1 MVSTGPA
8 TAAVPDVIAGL
19 EDNVE
24 QSPAAGASSAKRRRP
39 TRAELDA
46 AYGRAV
52 PDLIAPGLK
61 VLICGINPSLAAGA
75 TGFHFGGTANRL
87 WATLHQAGFTDRQL
101 HPSET
106 AELLAHGIGITNIV
120 HRATAR
126 ADEIHDDEIRA
137 GVSRLTATVEHYRPV
152 WLAFLGLGAYRV
164 AFGRKKA
171 TVGRQPDHLGATG
184 VWLLPNPSGLNAHYS
199 LPALVEAY
207 RELHEAADGP
217 AQPAS
222 SA

>member
-1 MVSTGPA
+1 VSTGPT
-8 TAAVPDVIAGL
+8 TAEDLDVGAGTGT
-19 EDNVE
+19 
-24 QSPAAGASSAKRRRP
+24 SGAIPVDPRRKP
-39 TRAELDA
+39 HRAELQA
-46 AYGRAV
+46 AYNRSV

-87 WATLHQAGFTDRQL
+87 WATLHLAGFTDRRL

-106 AELLAHGIGITNIV
+106 DELLARGIGITNIV
-120 HRATAR
+120 NRATAR

-137 GVSRLTATVEHYRPV
+137 GVSRLTALVDQYRPA

-164 AFGRKKA
+164 AFGEKKA
-171 TVGRQPDHLGATG
+171 PAGRRPEKLGTTG

-199 LPALVEAY
+199 QAALADAY
-207 RELHEAADGP
+207 RELYEAIHP
-217 AQPAS
+217 AANQSPAHS
-222 SA
+222 

>member
-1 MVSTGPA
+1 MVSTNPA
-8 TAAVPDVIAGL
+8 TQVAPDISASTGTSA
-19 EDNVE
+19 NA
-24 QSPAAGASSAKRRRP
+24 PADPRRRP

-52 PDLIAPGLK
+52 PDLVAPGLK

-87 WATLHQAGFTDRQL
+87 WATLHQAGFTERQL

-106 AELLAHGIGITNIV
+106 GELLAHGIGITNIV
-120 HRATAR
+120 NRATAR

-137 GVSRLTATVEHYRPV
+137 GVGRLTTTVERYQPG

-164 AFGRKKA
+164 AFGQKKA
-171 TVGRQPDHLGATG
+171 PVGRQPDHLGSTG

-207 RELHEAADGP
+207 RELYDVAYGP
-217 AQPAS
+217 SLP
-222 SA
+222 

>member
-1 MVSTGPA
+1 VTTSPPRVAQTGGSGSGRSA
-8 TAAVPDVIAGL
+8 GIDPDR
-19 EDNVE
+19 
-24 QSPAAGASSAKRRRP
+24 GASPTPASPGSHGDPRRRP
-39 TRAELDA
+39 TRDELQA
-46 AYGRAV
+46 AYDRAV

-106 AELLAHGIGITNIV
+106 DELLAAGIGITNIV
-120 HRATAR
+120 NRATAR

-137 GVSRLTATVEHYRPV
+137 GVGRLTATVAEYQPG
-152 WLAFLGLGAYRV
+152 WLAFLGLGAYRI
-164 AFGRKKA
+164 AFNQKKA
-171 TVGRQPDHLGATG
+171 AVGRQPDHLGPTG

-207 RELHEAADGP
+207 RELYDAAYP
-217 AQPAS
+217 A
-222 SA
+222 

>member
-1 MVSTGPA
+1 VTTSPPRVAQTCGSGSGGS
-8 TAAVPDVIAGL
+8 AGI
-19 EDNVE
+19 D
-24 QSPAAGASSAKRRRP
+24 PGRGASPTPAGPGSHDDPRRRP
-39 TRAELDA
+39 SRDELQA
-46 AYGRAV
+46 AYNRAV

-106 AELLAHGIGITNIV
+106 DELLAAGIGITNIV
-120 HRATAR
+120 NRATAR

-137 GVSRLTATVEHYRPV
+137 GVGRLTALVAEYQPA

-171 TVGRQPDHLGATG
+171 IVGRQPDHLGSTR

-207 RELHEAADGP
+207 RELYVATAT
-217 AQPAS
+217 
-222 SA
+222 

>member
-1 MVSTGPA
+1 MATRSPA
-8 TAAVPDVIAGL
+8 TAAKPGESPGSGPGAGEYTSAPRTL
-19 EDNVE
+19 
-24 QSPAAGASSAKRRRP
+24 AASVAAADPRRKP
-39 TRAELDA
+39 SRAELQA

-52 PDLIAPGLK
+52 PDLIGPGLK

-106 AELLAHGIGITNIV
+106 DELLARGIGITNIV
-120 HRATAR
+120 NRATAR
-126 ADEIHDDEIRA
+126 ADEITDDEIRA
-137 GVSRLTATVEHYRPV
+137 GVGRLTTTVDRYQPG
-152 WLAFLGLGAYRV
+152 WLAFLGLGAYRT
-164 AFGRKKA
+164 AFDVKKA
-171 TVGRQPDHLGATG
+171 TVGRQPDHLGPVG

-207 RELHEAADGP
+207 RELYEAAY
-217 AQPAS
+217 AS
-222 SA
+222 